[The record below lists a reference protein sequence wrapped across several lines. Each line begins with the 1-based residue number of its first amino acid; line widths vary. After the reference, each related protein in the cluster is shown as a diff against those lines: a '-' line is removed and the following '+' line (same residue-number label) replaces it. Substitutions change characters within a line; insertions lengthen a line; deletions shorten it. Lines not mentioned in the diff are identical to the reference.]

1 MRGHAIVEAMRGL
14 LQAPMYAVL
23 LGAAIGVSACSGN
36 PPTAVLY
43 LLVHGQGQ
51 VAVTRTKNPDACM
64 GGGCSSSSTDA
75 GALEIP
81 YASGTEVILMAEP
94 SPGWTFVSYQV
105 SVSGGGS
112 APVASTSPTLDV
124 ENAGTG
130 MSVLATFA
138 EGTDSGAPAD
148 GGSTDGSASAE

>member
-1 MRGHAIVEAMRGL
+1 MVEPMRGL

-23 LGAAIGVSACSGN
+23 LGAAIASWTCSGN

-43 LLVHGQGQ
+43 LVVHGQGQ
-51 VAVTRTKNPDACM
+51 VSVVRTKDPDACM
-64 GGGCSSSSTDA
+64 GSGCSSSSADA
-75 GALEIP
+75 GALEVS
-81 YASGTEVILMAEP
+81 YASGTPVVLTAEP

-105 SVSGGGS
+105 SVSGGG
-112 APVASTSPTLDV
+112 PVASTSPSLEV

-138 EGTDSGAPAD
+138 DGGAPAD
-148 GGSTDGSASAE
+148 GGSPEGGPSAK